1 MLRNC
6 EALFN
11 SPGRVKTQDIYIET
25 EVGTAIFFFYL
36 LILKHLN
43 YTFSTPLKE
52 SQ

>member
-25 EVGTAIFFFYL
+25 EVGTAIFFLPADPQTFKLYL
-36 LILKHLN
+36 
-43 YTFSTPLKE
+43 
-52 SQ
+52 